1 MKKVLLSFFALGISA
16 VSFAQYCSSGANFTG
31 DSDIENV
38 VLNGVN
44 NSINNATT
52 NCTGYSNFTNLS
64 ADLVM
69 TQSYPITV
77 LLTTCSSFEY
87 TKSAEIYIDWNQD
100 FDFNDPGELVQATGP
115 HGGLFNWNTTI
126 TVPPTASVGNTRM
139 RIVVEETSSPAFVEP
154 CGSYSWGE
162 TEDYTIE
169 VLPPGLF
176 VSLNTPNNP
185 LLCAGDSVEI
195 AANGF
200 FGTPPYDFAWSSGQ
214 TATGVLNDTLFGAT
228 AGTYTVTITDSIGDD
243 TNAVITLTQPDSIE
257 FDYTIIT
264 PLVCDYDESEVQL
277 TGSGGIGWESY
288 AWDTA
293 VANYAWDSCSG
304 QTVSFGSNN
313 SVSAAIDIGFDF
325 TFFGNTYDQFKVA
338 SNGFI
343 SFDTFVDDG
352 CCDGDPIP
360 NASTFEP
367 NNAIYAVWDYYT
379 AAFGQYSYCLQGVA
393 PNRTLTVSFENMP
406 ICCGNTFAAT
416 AQITLHE
423 GSNCIDIETDAY
435 AFTFGTQTQGIENAG
450 GDTAVTY
457 PGRNGSLWGTSQDDS
472 YIQFCPA
479 DTAGLIYEWSNGYVG
494 NNPTGLSAGTYTVSA
509 TDANGCVV
517 TEQVVIDPA
526 PSNFVSALDV
536 ENVSCFSFDD
546 ATVDPGISG
555 GVAPVTYA
563 WNNGATSAT
572 LSNVAPGTYSVSAE
586 DNLGCTIEVNNIV
599 VTEPDILLGSI
610 YGVQG
615 LICEGD
621 DDGIASI
628 AISGGTAPYTP
639 TWTSGEIGMT
649 ATNLTA
655 GPNNVEVIDSNGCEL
670 FVPVNIPFQF
680 NDPTPELG
688 NNILSAM
695 GASVVLSTAPTTY
708 PSYTWSTGETSTTI
722 SVNQTGVYWVEVA
735 NANGCT
741 GSDTIYVE
749 IWPTG
754 VEEMNT
760 LTGVSFYPNPAR
772 DMINFEINTDIDEL
786 NVTIT
791 DVKGAIVAN
800 ATFLNGGNASM
811 DVANLS
817 AGVYTLNMKSDEL
830 NATQRLVI
838 SK

>member
-1 MKKVLLSFFALGISA
+1 MKKVLLSILALGVSA
-16 VSFAQYCSSGANFTG
+16 VGYSQYCSSSANFTG

-38 VLNGVN
+38 VLNGEN

-69 TQSYPITV
+69 TQTYPITV

-87 TKSAEIYIDWNQD
+87 TKSSEIYIDWNQD
-100 FDFNDPGELVQATGP
+100 FDFNDPGELVSATGP
-115 HGGLFNWNTTI
+115 HSGLFNWNTSI
-126 TVPPTASVGNTRM
+126 TVPAAAAVGSTRM

-176 VSLNTPNNP
+176 VQTNTPNNP
-185 LLCAGDSVEI
+185 LLCAGDTTYI

-200 FGTPPYDFAWSSGQ
+200 FGTPPYDFTWSSGQ
-214 TATGVLNDTLFGAT
+214 TATGVTNDTLLNVV
-228 AGTYTVTITDSIGDD
+228 AGTYTVTIEDAVGDD
-243 TNAVITLTQPDSIE
+243 TFSIITITQPDSIQVNA
-257 FDYTIIT
+257 TILT
-264 PLVCDYDESEVQL
+264 PLVCDYDETEVQM
-277 TGSGGIGWESY
+277 TGSGGVGWESHS
-288 AWDTA
+288 WDTSMTNFNWNGCSDQTISFAGNNA
-293 VANYAWDSCSG
+293 VSP
-304 QTVSFGSNN
+304 
-313 SVSAAIDIGFDF
+313 AIPIGFDF
-325 TFFGNTYDQFKVA
+325 TFFGVTYDEFKVA
-338 SNGFI
+338 SNGFL
-343 SFDTFVDDG
+343 SFATFVDEG

-360 NASTFEP
+360 NNSAFEP

-379 AAFGQYSYCLQGVA
+379 AAFGEYSYCLEGMA
-393 PNRTLTVSFENMP
+393 PNRTLTVNFLNMP
-406 ICCGNTFAAT
+406 ICCGNTFAAS
-416 AQITLHE
+416 AQVVLHE
-423 GSNCIDIETDAY
+423 GSNCVEILTGDY
-435 AFTFGTQTQGIENAG
+435 NFTFGSQTQGIENAA
-450 GDTAVTY
+450 GDTAVAY
-457 PGRNGSLWGTSQDDS
+457 PGRNGSFWGTSSDSS

-479 DTAGLIYEWSNGYVG
+479 DTAGLIYEWSNGFTG
-494 NNPTGLSAGTYTVSA
+494 NFATGLSAGTYTVSA

-517 TEQVVIDPA
+517 TTDVTIDPA
-526 PSNFVSALDV
+526 PSNLTSGLDV
-536 ENVSCFSFDD
+536 DDVSCFSFGDGSI
-546 ATVDPGISG
+546 DPAITG

-563 WNNGATSAT
+563 WNTGATSAT
-572 LSNVAPGTYSVSAE
+572 LSNLGPGTYSVSAE

-599 VTEPDILLGSI
+599 VQEPAILLGSI
-610 YGVQG
+610 YDVQG
-615 LICEGD
+615 NICEGD
-621 DDGIASI
+621 DAGIASV
-628 AISGGTAPYTP
+628 ALSGGTSPYTP
-639 TWTSGEIGMT
+639 TWSSGEIGIT
-649 ATNLTA
+649 ATSLPS
-655 GPNNVEVIDSNGCEL
+655 GPNYVEVIDSNGCEL

-680 NDPTPELG
+680 NDPTPDLG
-688 NNILSAM
+688 NNIISSN
-695 GASVVLSTAPTTY
+695 GATVQLNTNPTTY
-708 PSYTWSTGETSTTI
+708 ASYTWSTGETTTTI
-722 SVNQTGVYWVEVA
+722 DVTQTGVYWVEVA

-741 GSDTIYVE
+741 GSDTVYVE

-760 LTGVSFYPNPAR
+760 LTGVTFYPNPAR
-772 DMINFEINTDIDEL
+772 DMINFEINTEIDEL

-811 DVANLS
+811 DVANLA